1 MTGVIGTLHDP
12 NRPQRT
18 VDVTRQRHAQN
29 LGRVSAGVFSPR
41 QLLIS
46 VPDAL
51 RKLNPRHQLTNPV
64 MFVVWVGALLVSVF
78 ALGQPSV
85 FTIAVAAWLWFTV
98 VFANLAE
105 AVAEGRGKA
114 QAETLRQTKTQT
126 IARRLRPDGSEERVP
141 GIQLRVGDRVVVEAG
156 EVIPGDGD
164 VIQGIATVDESAI
177 TGESAPVIRESG
189 GDRSAVTGGTT
200 VLSDRIVVQ
209 ITTKPGESFVD
220 RMIALVEGA
229 HRHKTP
235 NEIALTI
242 LLAVLTIIFLL
253 AVVALQPMAG
263 YSGKQQSVIVLT
275 ALLVCLIPTTIG
287 ALLSAIGIAGM
298 DRLVQRNVLAMS
310 GRAVEA
316 AGDVDTLLLDKT
328 GTITYGNRQATELIT
343 VGASTLDDLAKAARL
358 SSLADGTPEG
368 RSILALC
375 SREHHLAT
383 EATKAELTGQFVPFT
398 AQTRMSGVNLDG
410 SQVRK
415 GAASAVS
422 AWVAERGGM
431 VPEEVARIVDTIG
444 QQGATPLVV
453 AEATNG
459 TPLIRGVIRLS
470 DVVKKGMRDRFAQL
484 RAMGITTIMITGD
497 NPLTAKAI
505 ATEAGVD
512 DFLAEATPEDKM
524 ALIRKEQEGGK
535 LVAMTGDGTNDAPAL
550 AQADVGVAMNTGT
563 MAAKEAGNMVD
574 LDSDPTKL
582 IEIVQIG
589 KQLLITRGALTT
601 FSVANDVAKYFAIL
615 PAMFVAI
622 YPQLGTLNIMHLHSP
637 QSAILSA
644 VVFNALIIV
653 ALIPLALRGV
663 RYRPSS
669 AQALLRRNLLIY
681 GVGGIITPF
690 VGIWLVDL
698 LVRLVPG
705 LG

>member
-1 MTGVIGTLHDP
+1 MTTTLHHP

-18 VDVTRQRHAQN
+18 VDEARQRHAQS
-29 LGRVSAGVFSPR
+29 LGRVSAGVFNPH

-46 VPDAL
+46 LPDAL

-64 MFVVWVGALLVSVF
+64 MFVVWVGAVLVTVF
-78 ALGQPSV
+78 AIGQPSV
-85 FTIAVAAWLWFTV
+85 FTVGVAAWLWFTV

-114 QAETLRQTKTQT
+114 QAETLRRTKTET
-126 IARRLRPDGSEERVP
+126 IARRLRPDGSADRVP
-141 GIQLRVGDRVVVEAG
+141 GTQLRVGDRVVVEAG

-164 VIQGIATVDESAI
+164 VIEGIATVDESAI

-229 HRHKTP
+229 QRQKTP

-242 LLAVLTIIFLL
+242 LLAVLTIIFLF

-275 ALLVCLIPTTIG
+275 ALVVCLIPTTIG

-328 GTITYGNRQATELIT
+328 GTITYGNRQATELIAVGTST
-343 VGASTLDDLAKAARL
+343 VNDLARAARL

-368 RSILALC
+368 RSIIELC
-375 SREHHLAT
+375 SREHQLAG
-383 EATKAELTGQFVPFT
+383 EATKTELTGQFVPFT
-398 AQTRMSGVNLDG
+398 AQTRMSGINLNG

-415 GAASAVS
+415 GAASAVGT
-422 AWVAERGGM
+422 WVGERGGV
-431 VPEEVARIVDTIG
+431 VPDEVHRIVDTIG

-453 AEATNG
+453 AEVING
-459 TPLIRGVIRLS
+459 SPAVRGVIRLS
-470 DVVKKGMRDRFAQL
+470 DVVKKGIGERFAQL
-484 RAMGITTIMITGD
+484 RAMGITIIMITGD

-512 DFLAEATPEDKM
+512 DFLAEATPEAKM

-582 IEIVQIG
+582 IEVVQIG

-601 FSVANDVAKYFAIL
+601 FSIANDLAKYFAIL

-622 YPQLGTLNIMHLHSP
+622 YPQLGRLNIMHLHSP

-644 VVFNALIIV
+644 VIFNALIIV

-663 RYRPSS
+663 RYRPST
-669 AQALLRRNLLIY
+669 AKALLRRNLLIY
-681 GVGGIITPF
+681 GVGGIVTPF
-690 VGIWLVDL
+690 VGIWLIDL
-698 LVRLVPG
+698 VIRLVPG